1 MRKVDATVLRETRYI
16 AGCALV
22 MSVVMQIVFI
32 VLGLWDASVPL
43 GNLLGLIAAVGNFF
57 LMGLTIQDAVA
68 MDKDA
73 AKKRMKFSQTLRMFA
88 LMLICVLALTVNVF
102 HPVAAIAPLL
112 FPRIGIA
119 LRPLF
124 HKNA

>member
-32 VLGLWDASVPL
+32 VLGLWDVSVLL

-73 AKKRMKFSQTLRMFA
+73 AKKRMKFSQTLRCWSA
-88 LMLICVLALTVNVF
+88 C
-102 HPVAAIAPLL
+102 
-112 FPRIGIA
+112 
-119 LRPLF
+119 LR
-124 HKNA
+124 

>member
-1 MRKVDATVLRETRYI
+1 M
-16 AGCALV
+16 
-22 MSVVMQIVFI
+22 
-32 VLGLWDASVPL
+32 
-43 GNLLGLIAAVGNFF
+43 IAAVGNFF

-88 LMLICVLALTVNVF
+88 LMLVCVLALTVNVF

-112 FPRIGIA
+112 FPRISIA